1 MNLIVPCSFYVV
13 FLLPLYFIF
22 KIIIILHPFF
32 SFFLFCWPV
41 PQLLS
46 PWYISLRGVQRTS
59 VELPNWSEK
68 AGSTERTSSQI
79 FPFINHICLD
89 WMAEY
94 GNCGGRKTSQLGNW
108 KKITSLK
115 SVKSICL
122 MWSINLIDDCFFFL
136 IMILRRGRD
145 FAIMEIFCFWK
156 TLEAHITFIPVF
168 LLQSLKCIGL
178 RFLFPWAK
186 ANCYTEWT
194 VNSFLSLYKEI
205 WGLLF
210 IFCHSIC
217 NKNFSDG
224 KKNASLLALPNWSK
238 KNWQH

>member
-1 MNLIVPCSFYVV
+1 MNLIVPYSFYVV

-59 VELPNWSEK
+59 VELPNWPEK

-108 KKITSLK
+108 KKIISLK

-122 MWSINLIDDCFFFL
+122 MWSINLIDDCCCFFNHDSEKGKGFCNCGNFL
-136 IMILRRGRD
+136 FLEDLGGTYKLLYLFFS
-145 FAIMEIFCFWK
+145 FAVFQMYRIKI
-156 TLEAHITFIPVF
+156 FIP
-168 LLQSLKCIGL
+168 
-178 RFLFPWAK
+178 
-186 ANCYTEWT
+186 
-194 VNSFLSLYKEI
+194 LSK
-205 WGLLF
+205 
-210 IFCHSIC
+210 S
-217 NKNFSDG
+217 
-224 KKNASLLALPNWSK
+224 
-238 KNWQH
+238 